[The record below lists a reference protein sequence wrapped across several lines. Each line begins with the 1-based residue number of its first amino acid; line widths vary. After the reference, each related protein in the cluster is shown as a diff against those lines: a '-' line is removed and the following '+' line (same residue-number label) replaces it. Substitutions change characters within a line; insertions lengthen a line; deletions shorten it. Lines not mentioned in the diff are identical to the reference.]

1 MLLRKLMSNMPQRK
15 MIFCRYKVECG
26 FERFTTYSIY
36 NGWYRRWAKQRGL
49 PALNGHK
56 KGADTLVEIAKNVRN
71 YGIKY
76 MTVYAFSTENWQR
89 SETEVAQIM
98 DLLRQY
104 LNDGFDKLK
113 KENARILFIG
123 ERNMLAADIVERI
136 EKIEQET
143 ANNTDVTLCVAL
155 SYGGRQEIVSAAKN
169 IAGLV
174 TAQKIS
180 VDDINVDMFAGN
192 LYTAGI
198 PDPDLMIRTGGEM
211 RISNYLLWQLSYSE
225 LYFSKTLWPDFDAA
239 ELSQIIDDYTKRE
252 RRYGKS

>member
-1 MLLRKLMSNMPQRK
+1 MNDLRHIAFIMDGN
-15 MIFCRYKVECG
+15 
-26 FERFTTYSIY
+26 
-36 NGWYRRWAKQRGL
+36 RRWAKQRGL

-123 ERNMLAADIVERI
+123 ERNMLAADIVEKI

-174 TAQKIS
+174 AVQKIS
-180 VDDINVDMFAGN
+180 VDDINVDVFAKN